1 MKHKSYCAKGDFK
14 MKRKTK
20 IFATTLVCLIIC
32 CVLGLVGMKV
42 YADGKGDTIPKGVYI
57 ETLSLGGKTTDE
69 AQELV
74 DEYVKDLSKKEFT
87 LVIDGNEEKST
98 LGKLGL
104 TYLDNTYIQEAYD
117 FGKTGNLIKRYK
129 ELKDIEKEPVTYH
142 LEFQLDQG
150 KVEKF
155 IKKNGSKYE
164 VKPTDAKLTRK
175 NGKFHVEKEAIG
187 RTINIEDTIAK
198 MNSLLTEDW
207 DHKSLKVDAVMA
219 DAVPDVT
226 SELLERCKDVLGE
239 FSTSYA
245 TSSSSRAAN
254 LDNAARLINGSLLMP
269 GETFSTSE
277 KLVPFTA
284 ANGYQTAGA
293 YLNGKVVDSVG
304 GGVCQAAT
312 ALYNA
317 ILKAELEIVERHPHS
332 MIVSYVDPSMDA
344 AISDGYK
351 DLKFKNNTEAPI
363 YIESYTVG
371 RTIFFKLYGE
381 ETRDKIN
388 RRVEYKSEVI
398 ETIQPGADIETKDST
413 LPVGYRHVEQ
423 SAHIGYKAKLWKYI
437 YENGEQVSKEQ
448 VNYSS
453 YAAQPAY
460 VVVGTKEEKKEE
472 KKDEK
477 EDDKDKEEQDEK
489 EDEETGGE
497 KPESSSKPSSGKPS
511 SSSKPATSQKPG
523 TSSKPA
529 EVKPSKKPA
538 TGSSN
543 KNETDAAEESLAAE
557 TE

>member
-1 MKHKSYCAKGDFK
+1 

-32 CVLGLVGMKV
+32 GVLGLIGMKV

-74 DEYVKDLSKKEFT
+74 DEYVKDLSKKKLT

-104 TYLDNTYIQEAYD
+104 TYLENTYIQEAFE

-142 LEFQLDQG
+142 LEFQLDQS

-187 RTINIEDTIAK
+187 RAINIEDTIAK
-198 MNSLLTEDW
+198 INSLLTEDW
-207 DHKSLKVDAVMA
+207 DHESLKVDAVMA
-219 DAVPDVT
+219 DAIPDVT
-226 SELLERCKDVLGE
+226 SDLLERCKDVLGE
-239 FSTSYA
+239 FSTSYS

-293 YLNGKVVDSVG
+293 YLNGKVVDSIG

-312 ALYNA
+312 TLYNA
-317 ILKAELEIVERHPHS
+317 LLKAELEIVERHPHS
-332 MIVSYVDPSMDA
+332 MIVSYAEPSMDA

-371 RTIFFKLYGE
+371 RTIYFRLYGE
-381 ETRDKIN
+381 ETRDLAN
-388 RRVEYKSEVI
+388 RKVEYQSEVI
-398 ETIQPGADIETKDST
+398 ETIQPGADIETKDNS

-423 SAHIGYKAKLWKYI
+423 SAHIGYKAKLWKI
-437 YENGEQVSKEQ
+437 VYENGEQVSKEQ

-460 VVVGTKEEKKEE
+460 VVVGTKEEE
-472 KKDEK
+472 KKDEE
-477 EDDKDKEEQDEK
+477 EDDKDKDDNEEQ
-489 EDEETGGE
+489 EDGE
-497 KPESSSKPSSGKPS
+497 GKPESSSKPPS
-511 SSSKPATSQKPG
+511 SNKPTPTEKPG

-538 TGSSN
+538 SGSSN
-543 KNETDAAEESLAAE
+543 NNDETDAADESLAEE